1 MTLSILETAVKYPEP
16 APLYLIENITPDGW
30 EILAVTQSEQEALA
44 LYDRLNDQ
52 EVASHE

>member
-1 MTLSILETAVKYPEP
+1 MMLSILETAVKYPEP

-52 EVASHE
+52 EVQL